1 MKPALVIAGLDPSG
15 GAGILLDTRVFSFF
29 KVPTSGVITAN
40 TVQNSCGA
48 FGYEVTDG
56 KLFTEQLLKLK
67 EDFNF
72 GVIKVGMLA
81 KGEFLELALST
92 FEGVNAVVDPVM
104 YSKNGKP
111 LVDNPLVYRTLAE
124 KIFLITPNLEEAKI
138 LTKTVTD
145 DPLKLGRLLK
155 GLGFKNILIKGG
167 HLQDPKKVRDYLF
180 TEDGEILTF
189 ERERV
194 SKTPRGTGC
203 LISSA
208 IAALYLKTED
218 LKSAFFGAQEFVAQA
233 VSKALKLGKCYEILT
248 F

>member
-15 GAGILLDTRVFSFF
+15 GAGILLDIKVFSFF
-29 KVPTSGVITAN
+29 KIPTAGVITAN

-56 KLFTEQLLKLK
+56 KLFAEQLLKLK
-67 EDFNF
+67 EDFSF

-81 KGEFLELALST
+81 KGEFLELTLST

-111 LVDNPLVYRTLAE
+111 LVDNPLIYKTLAE
-124 KIFLITPNLEEAKI
+124 RIFLITPNLEEAKI
-138 LTKTVTD
+138 LTETETD
-145 DPLKLGRLLK
+145 DPLKLGKLLK
-155 GLGFKNILIKGG
+155 ELGFKNVLLKGG

-189 ERERV
+189 ERKRV
-194 SKTPRGTGC
+194 DKTPRGTGC

-208 IAALYLKTED
+208 IAALYLKTGD
-218 LKSAFFGAQEFVAQA
+218 LKSAFFKAEEFVGK
-233 VSKALKLGKCYEILT
+233 VLEKALKLGKCYEILT